1 MFSARTHY
9 LLYEPISSLNKA
21 SYTGSGG
28 LRAPALIRHGET
40 ADVTFTSQQLRS
52 ALFYWKRGQKNV

>member
-1 MFSARTHY
+1 MFSARTRY

-21 SYTGSGG
+21 SYTGGG
-28 LRAPALIRHGET
+28 ERGRRAPALIKHGET

-52 ALFYWKRGQKNV
+52 APFY